1 MRRVQL
7 LRTAFAASLL
17 SALTLAA
24 APAQAGGPTSAILS
38 VPGAGTTSSLYYT
51 DPEYDELAGLVGV
64 DQPSGTFEGTESGA
78 HEHGAGV
85 TITWLIHD
93 VSPWR
98 VDRVYL
104 GGKGGPWI
112 ATQVGG
118 AEAIWE
124 SPVLWHHP
132 EDGARLTALLDDL
145 GLGTAA
151 SQDPDFDGVAGEPV
165 LEQRE
170 GRRTPYVPP
179 LRDDPGRRVDVVE
192 PGRLGT
198 GRPGGRCA
206 ADPRVDET
214 AYGARRRTAR
224 VPRRLRRLHR
234 GAGPLT

>member
-17 SALTLAA
+17 SALTMAA
-24 APAQAGGPTSAILS
+24 APAQAGGPTSALLS

-64 DQPSGTFEGTESGA
+64 DQPGGTFEGTESGG
-78 HEHGAGV
+78 HEYGAGV

-104 GGKGGPWI
+104 GGKDGPWI

-118 AEAIWE
+118 SEALWD

-132 EDGARLTALLDDL
+132 EDGTRLAALLDDL
-145 GLGTAA
+145 GLGTSA
-151 SQDPDFDGVAGEPV
+151 SQDPGFDGVAGAP
-165 LEQRE
+165 
-170 GRRTPYVPP
+170 
-179 LRDDPGRRVDVVE
+179 VVE
-192 PGRLGT
+192 NEKAAAPPTTSPSETDEQGWWGAAAWALG
-198 GRPGGRCA
+198 GLLGGA
-206 ADPRVDET
+206 LLT
-214 AYGARRRTAR
+214 LGWTRRRTA
-224 VPRRLRRLHR
+224 L
-234 GAGPLT
+234 ADAPLGSRDAADGYTEVLAR

>member
-17 SALTLAA
+17 FALILAA
-24 APAQAGGPTSAILS
+24 APAEAGGPTSALLS

-64 DQPSGTFEGTESGA
+64 DQPSGTFDGTESGG
-78 HEHGAGV
+78 HEYGAGV

-118 AEAIWE
+118 SEPLWE

-145 GLGTAA
+145 GLGTSA
-151 SQDPDFDGVAGEPV
+151 SQDPGFEGVAGAPV
-165 LEQRE
+165 GRERE
-170 GRRTPYVPP
+170 GGSTAPGLRCRRPTS
-179 LRDDPGRRVDVVE
+179 RDGGPGPPGRWAACWAV
-192 PGRLGT
+192 
-198 GRPGGRCA
+198 RC
-206 ADPRVDET
+206 
-214 AYGARRRTAR
+214 
-224 VPRRLRRLHR
+224 
-234 GAGPLT
+234 